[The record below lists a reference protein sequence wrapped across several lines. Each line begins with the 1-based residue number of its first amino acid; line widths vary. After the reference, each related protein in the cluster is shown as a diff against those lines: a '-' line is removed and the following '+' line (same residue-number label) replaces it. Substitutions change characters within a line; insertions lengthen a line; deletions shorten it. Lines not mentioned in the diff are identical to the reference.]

1 MSKVRMAGARHHLER
16 TIEHACQAFEEVT
29 GAEVDVISVR
39 RKLDRSKTLYVVKVH
54 HKSSHIHRRLIHKE
68 TSAAKAI

>member
-1 MSKVRMAGARHHLER
+1 MSKVRMAAARHHLER

-39 RKLDRSKTLYVVKVH
+39 RTFNRSKPLYVVKAH
-54 HKSSHIHRRLIHKE
+54 HKSSHRHLQLVHKE
-68 TSAAKAI
+68 PSAA

>member
-1 MSKVRMAGARHHLER
+1 MGKVGMAEARHHLER

-39 RKLDRSKTLYVVKVH
+39 RKLNSNRTLYVVKVH
-54 HKSSHIHRRLIHKE
+54 HKSSHIQPRLIHKE
-68 TSAAKAI
+68 LSAA